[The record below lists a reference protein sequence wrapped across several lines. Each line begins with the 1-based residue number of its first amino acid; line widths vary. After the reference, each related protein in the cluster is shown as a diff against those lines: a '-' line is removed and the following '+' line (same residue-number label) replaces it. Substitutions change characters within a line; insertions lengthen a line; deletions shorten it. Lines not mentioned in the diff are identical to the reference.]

1 MDWHII
7 NLKTMLDH
15 YQRMYEFN
23 GVNGGWAES
32 LDVAIACME
41 REARRRARRR
51 KLMNEYVIPAL
62 IAAAFV
68 ITVFCEMIRQAG

>member
-7 NLKTMLDH
+7 NLKQMRDNLRSLDNRRH
-15 YQRMYEFN
+15 LS
-23 GVNGGWAES
+23 GVQAES